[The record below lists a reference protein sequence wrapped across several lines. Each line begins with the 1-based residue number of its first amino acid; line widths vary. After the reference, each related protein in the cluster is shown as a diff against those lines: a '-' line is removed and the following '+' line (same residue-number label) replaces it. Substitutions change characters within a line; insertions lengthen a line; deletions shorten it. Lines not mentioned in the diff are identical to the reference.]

1 MAWRRGRRGAVG
13 GADGEPVEAQGVAAG
28 DPVLAGKRQKFG
40 KRLHLPKVL
49 HVCLVFGDDQREAG
63 DFGGEIAQFDAAK
76 VSERD
81 VAFALCFATALVDL
95 VFDMAQLFVGD
106 DEEVAA
112 AAGGVKDADAGDAL
126 AQVEQFDFV
135 VAGFFQL
142 GAQCVKEER
151 VEHFE
156 DVGHA
161 GVVHAEFAAFFF
173 VGDRL
178 DHRAEDVRVDFRP
191 VEQAD
196 LQQVGAGGAGEAG
209 NDRRVAEKAAID
221 VGEGVRPGA

>member
-1 MAWRRGRRGAVG
+1 MFAAVGKGGLQVGFLFRTLPSRAEVGRIAADVGLTAFIFKVDFALFQRCGEEVVGSVFDGGAVG
-13 GADGEPVEAQGVAAG
+13 RADGEPIEAQGVAAG
-28 DPVLAGKRQKFG
+28 NPVFAGERQEFG
-40 KRLHLPKVL
+40 EGFDLPEVL

-126 AQVEQFDFV
+126 AQVE
-135 VAGFFQL
+135 
-142 GAQCVKEER
+142 
-151 VEHFE
+151 
-156 DVGHA
+156 
-161 GVVHAEFAAFFF
+161 
-173 VGDRL
+173 
-178 DHRAEDVRVDFRP
+178 
-191 VEQAD
+191 
-196 LQQVGAGGAGEAG
+196 
-209 NDRRVAEKAAID
+209 
-221 VGEGVRPGA
+221 